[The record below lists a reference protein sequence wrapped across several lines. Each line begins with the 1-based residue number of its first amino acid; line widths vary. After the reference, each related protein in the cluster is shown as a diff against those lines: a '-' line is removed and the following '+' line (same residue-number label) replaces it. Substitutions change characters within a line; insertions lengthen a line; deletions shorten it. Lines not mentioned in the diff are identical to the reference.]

1 MLDAQSND
9 QLPPPSRYSRLPSVR
24 KFPGTPLQSVPPPG
38 LHCSAFSF
46 TLDLFHLFWN
56 SSELRMAV
64 ISSNRLE
71 AARTGGREPS
81 AGFVV
86 TRQELNSEN
95 DGRHREEGM
104 EARYRDN

>member
-1 MLDAQSND
+1 
-9 QLPPPSRYSRLPSVR
+9 
-24 KFPGTPLQSVPPPG
+24 
-38 LHCSAFSF
+38 
-46 TLDLFHLFWN
+46 
-56 SSELRMAV
+56 MAV
-64 ISSNRLE
+64 ISLNRLE

-104 EARYRDN
+104 EARYRDS